1 MRWSSTRAS
10 ANDALGISLVEV
22 VVALGVAV
30 LAVGLAVPMTVA
42 ARDEGRIR
50 NAAAFAA
57 ARLRDAKQQAVT
69 RGRSSGLAF
78 DRTAGRWRF
87 QLCVDGNANGLR
99 RADLTSGRDS
109 CLEDAVDIAELFPG
123 VGVDVD
129 GTIPGPDG
137 DPPSSNPVRFGSSDI
152 ASFSP
157 SGGCTPGSLFLRST
171 TGTQYAV
178 RIAGVTGR
186 LRVLRYDAWNRQ
198 WREL

>member
-1 MRWSSTRAS
+1 MRWSSTSAS
-10 ANDALGISLVEV
+10 TNDALGISLVEV

-30 LAVGLAVPMTVA
+30 LAIGLAVPMTVA

-78 DRTAGRWRF
+78 DRAAGRWRF
-87 QLCVDGNANGLR
+87 QLCMDGNANGLR
-99 RADLTSGRDS
+99 RADLTSGRDR
-109 CLEDAVDIAELFPG
+109 CLEDVDIAALFPG
-123 VGVDVD
+123 VDVDVD
-129 GTIPGPDG
+129 ATIPGPDG
-137 DPPSSNPVRFGSSDI
+137 DPPSSNPVRFGSGDI

-171 TGTQYAV
+171 GGTQYAV
-178 RIAGVTGR
+178 RVAGVTGR
-186 LRVLRYDAWNRQ
+186 LRVLRYDVRNQQ
-198 WREL
+198 WQEL